1 MNKNYH
7 INIWVNKTTKG
18 KVIPIH
24 PRLDLDVIGIYFN
37 KKKGLYFERRYPMSV
52 LLDSVR
58 NQHCHH
64 FAYNNNNEHNTT
76 FNQMLGQHETLSMV
90 IS

>member
-1 MNKNYH
+1 M
-7 INIWVNKTTKG
+7 
-18 KVIPIH
+18 IPIH

-37 KKKGLYFERRYPMSV
+37 KKKGLYFKRRYPMSV

-64 FAYNNNNEHNTT
+64 FAYNNYEYNTT
-76 FNQMLGQHETLSMV
+76 FIQMLGQHETFSMV